1 MKNKCTE
8 YVIMK
13 NLFYMFEDQYFQYL
27 LRNFIFIFTLIKN
40 KYVIYIK
47 EMSNEISNDVEVEV
61 YYYSIKESVLSTQQ
75 LNYVNLNIENNK
87 NIDYETTRTALL
99 YSQNGELVGKIISFS
114 TWQNY
119 NNIVLDIKTIR
130 LGLNTIVTK
139 KGTIGGI
146 FTIVNP
152 QDEILNTILTQEATF
167 KQGYYYGKKIIYNL
181 ESIPDTDVIK
191 ITVFINC

>member
-1 MKNKCTE
+1 
-8 YVIMK
+8 
-13 NLFYMFEDQYFQYL
+13 
-27 LRNFIFIFTLIKN
+27 
-40 KYVIYIK
+40 
-47 EMSNEISNDVEVEV
+47 MSNEISNDVEVEV
-61 YYYSIKESVLSTQQ
+61 YYYSKKESVLSTQR
-75 LNYVNLNIENNK
+75 LNYVNLNIENNQ

-99 YSQNGELVGKIISFS
+99 YTQNGELVGKIISFS

-119 NNIVLDIKTIR
+119 SNIVLDIKTIR
-130 LGLNTIVTK
+130 LGLNTIITN

-152 QDEILNTILTQEATF
+152 QDEISNKVLTQEATF

-191 ITVFINC
+191 ITVFINY